1 VPDPE
6 LTQEFIADSSLSAIM
21 KPERLRMGCSGLFSG
36 NQRDR
41 KIMDPITASLAA
53 KVVSVL
59 APYVVVGAEEFV
71 RNAGKDA
78 YEKAKTMFAALR
90 AKWTGD
96 EEATDALTRFEDK
109 PERYAPVLED
119 VLREKL
125 AEDKEL
131 ATVLS
136 TLLNEMGPSLE
147 VVQKMEEGRKVTGL
161 EADEMTGGRAT
172 VDQDIGT
179 GEDVTGARIRR
190 IGPQR

>member
-1 VPDPE
+1 
-6 LTQEFIADSSLSAIM
+6 
-21 KPERLRMGCSGLFSG
+21 LFGG

-78 YEKAKTMFAALR
+78 YEKAKSMLAALR

-96 EEATDALTRFEDK
+96 KDATEALTHFEDK

-119 VLREKL
+119 VLTEKL

-131 ATVLS
+131 AVVLS
-136 TLLNEMGPSLE
+136 TLLEEMGPSLE
-147 VVQKMEEGRKVTGL
+147 VVQKMEEGRKVTGI
-161 EADEMTGGRAT
+161 EAEEMTGGRAT

>member
-1 VPDPE
+1 
-6 LTQEFIADSSLSAIM
+6 
-21 KPERLRMGCSGLFSG
+21 
-36 NQRDR
+36 
-41 KIMDPITASLAA
+41 MDPVIAGLAA
-53 KVVSVL
+53 NVVAVL
-59 APYVVVGAEEFV
+59 APYAALGAQEFAKSVGKE
-71 RNAGKDA
+71 A
-78 YEKAKTMFAALR
+78 YEKAKGMLAALR

-96 EEATDALTRFEDK
+96 KEATDALTRFEEK

-131 ATVLS
+131 AAVLS

-147 VVQKMEEGRKVTGL
+147 VVQQMEEGRRIMGL
-161 EADEMTGGRAT
+161 ETEEMAGGRAT
-172 VDQDIGT
+172 VRQDIGT

>member
-1 VPDPE
+1 
-6 LTQEFIADSSLSAIM
+6 M
-21 KPERLRMGCSGLFSG
+21 KPERRRNGLFGG

-147 VVQKMEEGRKVTGL
+147 VVQKMEEGRKATGI
-161 EADEMTGGRAT
+161 EAEEMTGGRAT

-190 IGPQR
+190 IGPQG

>member
-1 VPDPE
+1 
-6 LTQEFIADSSLSAIM
+6 
-21 KPERLRMGCSGLFSG
+21 
-36 NQRDR
+36 
-41 KIMDPITASLAA
+41 MDPITASLATNIVA
-53 KVVSVL
+53 VL
-59 APYVVVGAEEFV
+59 APYVAVGAQEFV

-78 YEKAKTMFAALR
+78 YEKAKTMLAALR
-90 AKWTGD
+90 AKWSGD

-119 VLREKL
+119 VLTEKL

-131 ATVLS
+131 AVVLS

-147 VVQKMEEGRKVTGL
+147 VVQKMEEGRRVTGF
-161 EADEMTGGRAT
+161 EAEEMSGGRAA
-172 VDQDIGT
+172 VRQDIGT

>member
-1 VPDPE
+1 
-6 LTQEFIADSSLSAIM
+6 
-21 KPERLRMGCSGLFSG
+21 
-36 NQRDR
+36 
-41 KIMDPITASLAA
+41 MDPITATLAA
-53 KVVSVL
+53 NVVAVL
-59 APYVVVGAEEFV
+59 APYVAVGAQEFV

-90 AKWTGD
+90 AKWTED
-96 EEATDALTRFEDK
+96 EEATDALTRFEEK

-119 VLREKL
+119 VLNEKL

-131 ATVLS
+131 AVVLS

-161 EADEMTGGRAT
+161 EAEEMTGGKTT
-172 VDQDIGT
+172 VNQDIGR
-179 GEDVTGARIRR
+179 GEDVTRARIRR